1 MNDEE
6 IKKKVLNKVFGEW
19 DMDDLKEHFDIV
31 LQAIDLTL
39 KLKEAEH
46 EKEIASLK
54 KQIDMF
60 II

>member
-60 II
+60 MI

>member
-54 KQIDMF
+54 KQLDMF
-60 II
+60 LI